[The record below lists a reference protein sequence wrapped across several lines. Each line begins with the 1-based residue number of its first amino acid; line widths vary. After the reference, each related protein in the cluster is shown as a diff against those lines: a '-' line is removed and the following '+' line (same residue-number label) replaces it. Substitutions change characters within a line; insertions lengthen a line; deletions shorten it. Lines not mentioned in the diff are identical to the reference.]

1 MARSKSTHAGQGR
14 RADAEDQG
22 QAEPSFGGPAS
33 QCSAGE
39 PPQRGS
45 EREEEGAGRPQVDG
59 GVERHSL
66 VRPTRDGTRIRCPD
80 DETGR

>member
-45 EREEEGAGRPQVDG
+45 EREEEGAVHLGTAASNATPWSGQPG
-59 GVERHSL
+59 M
-66 VRPTRDGTRIRCPD
+66 GTRIRCPD